1 MSAGLVSAD
10 GANREAALKL
20 RVVTRKLLRYL
31 PVEDGGYDDQ
41 HKPAPSLMP
50 GQRLSRVASC
60 AACVVELE
68 GLKVGDRVGHI
79 CTHQQHA
86 DSLVAR
92 SQADP
97 GRVGRSSSGGNRKAS
112 EEKILKL
119 VEDMEAKLGMLV
131 KTAATLPP
139 LLYKEDEVLQ
149 HLENWIEY
157 CGILS
162 QRADEVIIKMKYDE
176 QVEKDG
182 QQEFVNNLERS
193 IDCDITV
200 LDKEVDAVQEEM
212 DVARAAEMK
221 ELCSNLE
228 ERITGEFAMAGVK
241 LASLDLGTKI
251 DVLTSIGLTMG
262 TYLKRIRTIMATL
275 RGVTIPKDKE
285 MVVKRMEDT
294 SVKEVV
300 SVKEDGFV
308 NVNTQGEE
316 NCSDATFGEVESVN
330 EKTNQGEVVKDR
342 QHAVSVSRELS
353 VYAVNDLGRSSDCII
368 TELVSQV
375 DAVQGE
381 MAVKRMEDVSVK
393 EDVSVNEK
401 AHGEVK
407 SSNAT
412 FDKDETV
419 YEKTN
424 QVGNVGNCLR
434 AKECHE
440 VCTSGEVLK
449 VRQYAV
455 SVWMLK
461 LLTLFQMLG
470 CVARKIEL
478 GFQQSPCL

>member
-1 MSAGLVSAD
+1 M
-10 GANREAALKL
+10 
-20 RVVTRKLLRYL
+20 
-31 PVEDGGYDDQ
+31 
-41 HKPAPSLMP
+41 
-50 GQRLSRVASC
+50 
-60 AACVVELE
+60 
-68 GLKVGDRVGHI
+68 
-79 CTHQQHA
+79 
-86 DSLVAR
+86 
-92 SQADP
+92 
-97 GRVGRSSSGGNRKAS
+97 
-112 EEKILKL
+112 
-119 VEDMEAKLGMLV
+119 
-131 KTAATLPP
+131 
-139 LLYKEDEVLQ
+139 
-149 HLENWIEY
+149 
-157 CGILS
+157 
-162 QRADEVIIKMKYDE
+162 
-176 QVEKDG
+176 
-182 QQEFVNNLERS
+182 
-193 IDCDITV
+193 
-200 LDKEVDAVQEEM
+200 
-212 DVARAAEMK
+212 
-221 ELCSNLE
+221 
-228 ERITGEFAMAGVK
+228 
-241 LASLDLGTKI
+241 
-251 DVLTSIGLTMG
+251 
-262 TYLKRIRTIMATL
+262 
-275 RGVTIPKDKE
+275 
-285 MVVKRMEDT
+285 
-294 SVKEVV
+294 

-449 VRQYAV
+449 
-455 SVWMLK
+455 
-461 LLTLFQMLG
+461 MLG

>member
-1 MSAGLVSAD
+1 
-10 GANREAALKL
+10 
-20 RVVTRKLLRYL
+20 
-31 PVEDGGYDDQ
+31 
-41 HKPAPSLMP
+41 
-50 GQRLSRVASC
+50 
-60 AACVVELE
+60 
-68 GLKVGDRVGHI
+68 
-79 CTHQQHA
+79 
-86 DSLVAR
+86 
-92 SQADP
+92 
-97 GRVGRSSSGGNRKAS
+97 
-112 EEKILKL
+112 
-119 VEDMEAKLGMLV
+119 
-131 KTAATLPP
+131 
-139 LLYKEDEVLQ
+139 
-149 HLENWIEY
+149 
-157 CGILS
+157 
-162 QRADEVIIKMKYDE
+162 
-176 QVEKDG
+176 
-182 QQEFVNNLERS
+182 
-193 IDCDITV
+193 
-200 LDKEVDAVQEEM
+200 M

-316 NCSDATFGEVESVN
+316 KSSDATFGEVESVN

-353 VYAVNDLGRSSDCII
+353 VYAVNDLGRSSDCVI

-470 CVARKIEL
+470 CVARMIEL

>member
-1 MSAGLVSAD
+1 
-10 GANREAALKL
+10 
-20 RVVTRKLLRYL
+20 
-31 PVEDGGYDDQ
+31 
-41 HKPAPSLMP
+41 
-50 GQRLSRVASC
+50 
-60 AACVVELE
+60 
-68 GLKVGDRVGHI
+68 
-79 CTHQQHA
+79 
-86 DSLVAR
+86 
-92 SQADP
+92 
-97 GRVGRSSSGGNRKAS
+97 
-112 EEKILKL
+112 
-119 VEDMEAKLGMLV
+119 
-131 KTAATLPP
+131 
-139 LLYKEDEVLQ
+139 
-149 HLENWIEY
+149 
-157 CGILS
+157 
-162 QRADEVIIKMKYDE
+162 
-176 QVEKDG
+176 
-182 QQEFVNNLERS
+182 
-193 IDCDITV
+193 
-200 LDKEVDAVQEEM
+200 M

-316 NCSDATFGEVESVN
+316 KSSDATFGEVESVN

-434 AKECHE
+434 AREYNE

-470 CVARKIEL
+470 CVARMIEL